1 MTQTAEQLNPESLVA
16 RIVAELQANPVA
28 QQMLLRALL
37 TNEFLGMPAGLDAV
51 RADVAEITRKLTTV
65 ESKVTNLERDVSTLK
80 GDSLEFKI
88 PRSIRPYLSQKLAL
102 RRPHIMQ
109 SATALEPDREMQEAV
124 YHAVDSDVITIDQ
137 EERIASTDLIMR
149 AQRQRDLATVWIAVE
164 ASNTINSYDVER
176 ARESA
181 DALLAVHEEDRSIAA
196 VMGYAIRDE
205 DRRLANARGVE
216 VFILEENR

>member
-1 MTQTAEQLNPESLVA
+1 
-16 RIVAELQANPVA
+16 
-28 QQMLLRALL
+28 
-37 TNEFLGMPAGLDAV
+37 
-51 RADVAEITRKLTTV
+51 
-65 ESKVTNLERDVSTLK
+65 
-80 GDSLEFKI
+80 
-88 PRSIRPYLSQKLAL
+88 
-102 RRPHIMQ
+102 
-109 SATALEPDREMQEAV
+109 MQEAV

>member
-51 RADVAEITRKLTTV
+51 RADVAEITRRLTTV

-80 GDSLEFKI
+80 GDSLEFKL

-109 SATALEPDREMQEAV
+109 SATAPR
-124 YHAVDSDVITIDQ
+124 T
-137 EERIASTDLIMR
+137 
-149 AQRQRDLATVWIAVE
+149 
-164 ASNTINSYDVER
+164 
-176 ARESA
+176 
-181 DALLAVHEEDRSIAA
+181 
-196 VMGYAIRDE
+196 
-205 DRRLANARGVE
+205 
-216 VFILEENR
+216 